1 VFIDPLL
8 KRLDVSEKDFLK
20 LKIGDATMANTYQI
34 VNAWA
39 ESFRHTVDEY
49 LYTPITALKPSNAN
63 LVRKTVSLLEQ
74 VYAYQKLNKL
84 WTGDARRNRVEQVF
98 QYMKVIQSRL

>member
-1 VFIDPLL
+1 MDPLL

-20 LKIGDATMANTYQI
+20 LKIDDAVMANTYQLM
-34 VNAWA
+34 NGWA

-49 LYTPITALKPSNAN
+49 LYTPVTALKPENVL

-74 VYAYQKLNKL
+74 VYAY
-84 WTGDARRNRVEQVF
+84 
-98 QYMKVIQSRL
+98 